1 MYLSKKCRKKLSDG
15 GELLYNIQC
24 NYRNGGF
31 FDEKKNCT
39 RIDAGGFPFGGLR
52 KKKRPVR
59 KIRPR

>member
-31 FDEKKNCT
+31 FDEKK
-39 RIDAGGFPFGGLR
+39 
-52 KKKRPVR
+52 KQK
-59 KIRPR
+59 